1 MYADVVFPS
10 PLEQSFTYL
19 VPEGMAGDIQ
29 VGQRVLV
36 PFGRRRLTGFVVGL
50 KEETDVEKV
59 RPIEDILE
67 TEPSFTP
74 EILELARWMSEYYL
88 CSWGEA
94 LRACLPAGLL
104 SQTRLVL
111 EPTEKATKEA
121 VAELQKRSPLQAK
134 VLAKVLGG
142 GVRTVGMLTRRLG
155 RQGIHQAVWGLAKKG
170 FLKVDVQLAV
180 GKARPRTERTVKLH
194 PSLRKGGQVYEII
207 RQIEKRAPKQAEILS
222 ILAEHKEPLAVRTLL
237 EYAKAAP
244 ATLKGLHRKRWVVLS
259 RRAVSRDPYSKLE
272 IVPPPEFELTDE
284 QKSVLAEING
294 AIEREEYATFLL
306 HGVTGSGKTQV
317 YIEAL
322 KEVLARGNT
331 AIVLVPEIALTP
343 QMVQRFRSHFGNDI
357 AVLHSRLSTGE
368 RFDAWRTLREGRK
381 RIALGPR
388 SAVLA
393 PLRNLGLIVVD
404 EEHEAS
410 YKQEDAAPRYHA
422 RDVAIMRAQA
432 AGAVVVLGSAT
443 PSVESYY
450 NAQNGKFRLL
460 ELTRRID
467 DVPMP
472 HVELVNMTREP
483 RPGRKM
489 PVFSR
494 LLKEKIEE
502 KLQRGEQVILLQNRR
517 GYAPTL
523 ICADCGYV
531 EMCKNCHISLTY
543 HIAGHRLRCHYCG
556 YSKTAPEVCPK
567 CGSPNLTYKGRGTQ
581 RVEEELRTLFPHARV
596 VRMDLDTTVRKWSH
610 DRILG
615 AFARREY
622 DILLGTQMVAK
633 GLDFPSVTLVG
644 VITADLGLYFPDFR
658 AAERTF
664 QLLTQVAGR
673 AGRKD
678 RQGEV
683 VIQTFSPTNFAL
695 ICASQ
700 HDFHSFFDWEI
711 RQRRELSYPP
721 YGRLI
726 AIEIR
731 GLDVNAVRKMAVD
744 LGRRLRAKAQRFAIL
759 GPSPAPLS
767 RVRRMYRWHLLTRQA
782 RRVEPSGAEMRQVV
796 REVVQEILPE
806 ARKQRVKVTVDVD
819 PVNLL

>member
-10 PLEQSFTYL
+10 PLEQTFTYL
-19 VPEGMAGDIQ
+19 VPEGMAGDIR

-36 PFGRRRLTGFVVGL
+36 PFGRRRMTGFVVAL
-50 KEETDVEKV
+50 KEETDLEKV

-74 EILELARWMSEYYL
+74 EILDLARWMSNYYL

-94 LRACLPAGLL
+94 LRACLPAGLVF
-104 SQTRLVL
+104 QTKLVL
-111 EPTEKATKEA
+111 ELTGKATPEA
-121 VAELQKRSPLQAK
+121 VAELEKRSPLQAN
-134 VLAKVLGG
+134 VL
-142 GVRTVGMLTRRLG
+142 RTILERRLRSAG
-155 RQGIHQAVWGLAKKG
+155 AVARRMRRQGVYQAVWALAKKG
-170 FLKVDVQLAV
+170 FLNVEVQLAE
-180 GKARPRTERTVKLH
+180 GKARPKTERTVRLH
-194 PSLRKGGQVYEII
+194 PDLRKEGHVHEIVAK
-207 RQIEKRAPKQAEILS
+207 IEKRAPKQAEILS
-222 ILAEHKEPLAVRTLL
+222 ILSEHKEPLAVRTLL
-237 EYAKAAP
+237 SYAKATP
-244 ATLKGLHRKRWVVLS
+244 STLKSLHKKHWVILSKRT
-259 RRAVSRDPYSKLE
+259 VSRDPYAQLE
-272 IVPPPEFELTDE
+272 VVPPPQFELTEE
-284 QKSVLAEING
+284 QKSVLAEIRQ
-294 AIEREEYATFLL
+294 AIDREKYTTFLL

-322 KEVLARGNT
+322 KEVLARGKT

-343 QMVQRFRSHFGNDI
+343 QMVQRFRSHFGDDI
-357 AVLHSRLSTGE
+357 AVLHSRLSMGE
-368 RFDAWRTLREGRK
+368 RFDAWRSLREGHK

-393 PLRNLGLIVVD
+393 PMQNLGLIVVD

-410 YKQEDAAPRYHA
+410 YKQEDAVPRYHA
-422 RDVAIMRAQA
+422 RDVAIMRARA
-432 AGAVVVLGSAT
+432 ANAIVVLGSAT
-443 PSVESYY
+443 PSVESYF
-450 NAQNGKFRLL
+450 NAKIGKFRLL

-543 HIAGHRLRCHYCG
+543 HVAGHRLRCHYCG

-567 CGSPNLTYKGRGTQ
+567 CGSPELTYKGRGTQ
-581 RVEEELRTLFPHARV
+581 RVEEELRSLFPHAKV

-615 AFARREY
+615 AFGRHEY

-711 RQRRELSYPP
+711 RQRRELAYPP

-726 AIEIR
+726 AIEVR
-731 GLDVNAVRKMAVD
+731 GLNVDAVRKTASEI
-744 LGRRLRAKAQRFAIL
+744 GARLRQRARRFAVL

-782 RRVEPSGAEMRQVV
+782 RHVEPSGAEMRQVV
-796 REVVQEILPE
+796 REVVHDIVPV
-806 ARKQRVKVTVDVD
+806 ARKQRVTVTVNVD